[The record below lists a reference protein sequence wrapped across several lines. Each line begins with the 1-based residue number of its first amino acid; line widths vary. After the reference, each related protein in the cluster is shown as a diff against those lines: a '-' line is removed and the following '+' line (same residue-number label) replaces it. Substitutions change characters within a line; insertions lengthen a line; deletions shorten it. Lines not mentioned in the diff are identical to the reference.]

1 MKLFPVKRS
10 PRVGETGI
18 SSRVPSC
25 KRDGTPCVSGE
36 GERRRI
42 HIYIRM
48 EKNLIPRQYKLLI
61 MRPAFTCLLIGPPCL
76 LGKIERSHD
85 RPSLTPNAPR
95 ARHGPVLAA
104 LFLSLSLFLS
114 PSFPARCRS
123 LLRVYGH
130 AGSRSTRR
138 WTSFQP
144 RLFWLSKSGSGDR
157 LFVDPS
163 LVDRS
168 LHDDPLVLGLLF
180 GFVVARKE
188 AGLYTKDYNYF
199 DYCEFF

>member
-104 LFLSLSLFLS
+104 PFLSLSFSLISRAMSFAPARIWTCRKSQHASLDQ
-114 PSFPARCRS
+114 FPASS
-123 LLRVYGH
+123 LL
-130 AGSRSTRR
+130 TIEIWIRR
-138 WTSFQP
+138 
-144 RLFWLSKSGSGDR
+144 
-157 LFVDPS
+157 PS
-163 LVDRS
+163 LR
-168 LHDDPLVLGLLF
+168 
-180 GFVVARKE
+180 
-188 AGLYTKDYNYF
+188 
-199 DYCEFF
+199 